1 MKFRCL
7 RVQLPANKTG
17 KLQMVVKPKIR
28 GFICTTAH
36 PKGCEAAVN
45 EQIEYVKSQGQIANG
60 PKKVLVI
67 GSSTGFG
74 LSTRITATFACGAD
88 TMGVFF
94 EKEADKKRTASA
106 GWYQNLAFEKAARAA
121 GFYAKSF
128 NGDAFT
134 NEMKEQ
140 VIEAIKSDMGKID
153 LIVYSLAAPR
163 RVHPVTGELHKST
176 LKPIG
181 KTVIQKTIDT
191 ATGVVSETSIGPAT
205 DEEIRHTT
213 AVMGGEDWKM
223 WIDALKEADVLADG
237 VRTVAYSYIGPEI
250 TQDIY
255 RTGTIGQAKVDLENT
270 AEIISNALKE
280 LNGDAFVSVN
290 KALVTQASS
299 AIPVMPLYINLLYKV
314 MKKVGVHE
322 ECKEQIYRLFDK
334 FLYTEDGNVPVDEKG
349 RIRID
354 DLELRD
360 DVQKEVSEMFKNIN
374 TENHDEI
381 GDLKAYNEAFLRLF
395 GFGFDGVDYE
405 EDVEIDLK

>member
-1 MKFRCL
+1 
-7 RVQLPANKTG
+7 
-17 KLQMVVKPKIR
+17 MVIKPKIR

-36 PKGCEAAVN
+36 PEGCAAAVK
-45 EQIEYVKSQGQIANG
+45 EQIEYVKAQGPIANG

-74 LSTRITATFACGAD
+74 LSTRITSTFGCGAD

-94 EKEADKKRTASA
+94 EKAADKKRTASA
-106 GWYQNLAFEKAARAA
+106 GWYQSVAFEKEAKAA

-140 VIEAIKSDMGKID
+140 VIEAIKADMGKID
-153 LIVYSLAAPR
+153 LVIYSLAAPR
-163 RVHPVTGELHKST
+163 RQHPVTGELHKSV

-181 KTVIQKTIDT
+181 QTVIQKTIDT
-191 ATGVVSETSIGPAT
+191 ATGVVSEASIEPAT
-205 DEEIRHTT
+205 DEDIRHTT
-213 AVMGGEDWKM
+213 AVMGGEDWQM
-223 WIDALKEADVLADG
+223 WIDAMKEADVLADG
-237 VRTVAYSYIGPEI
+237 VRTVAYSYIGPEV
-250 TQDIY
+250 TQEIY

-270 AEIISNALKE
+270 AEKVEKGLAD
-280 LNGDAFVSVN
+280 LNGSAFVSVN

-334 FLYTEDGNVPVDEKG
+334 FLYTKDGVVPTDEKG

-354 DLELRD
+354 DWELRA
-360 DVQKEVSEMFKNIN
+360 DVQKEVGQMFNDIT
-374 TENHDEI
+374 TENHDEV
-381 GDLKAYNEAFLRLF
+381 GDLKTYNECFLRLF
-395 GFGFDGVDYE
+395 GFGYDGVDYDA
-405 EDVEIDLK
+405 DVEIDLQF

>member
-1 MKFRCL
+1 LK
-7 RVQLPANKTG
+7 RVGEHLKTG
-17 KLQMVVKPKIR
+17 KTQMVVKPKIR

-36 PKGCEAAVN
+36 PDGCAAAVK
-45 EQIEYVKSQGQIANG
+45 EQIEYVKAQGPIAGG

-74 LSTRITATFACGAD
+74 LSTRITSTFGCGAD

-94 EKEADKKRTASA
+94 EKAADGKRTASS
-106 GWYQNLAFEKAARAA
+106 GWYQSVAFENAAKEA

-140 VIEAIKSDMGKID
+140 VIEAIKADMGKVD
-153 LIVYSLAAPR
+153 LVIYSLAAPR
-163 RVHPVTGELHKST
+163 RQHPVTGELHKSV

-181 KTVIQKTIDT
+181 QTVIQKTIDT
-191 ATGVVSETSIGPAT
+191 ATGVVSEASIEAAT
-205 DEEIRHTT
+205 EEDIRHTT

-223 WIDALKEADVLADG
+223 WIEALKGADVLAEG
-237 VRTVAYSYIGPEI
+237 ARTVAYSYIGPEV
-250 TQDIY
+250 TQEIY

-270 AEIISNALKE
+270 AEVIEKE
-280 LNGDAFVSVN
+280 LADLNGSAFVSVN

-334 FLYTEDGNVPVDEKG
+334 FLYTEDGVVPTDEKG

-354 DLELRD
+354 DWELRE
-360 DVQKEVSEMFKNIN
+360 DVQKEVTEMFNTIT
-374 TENHDEI
+374 TENHDEV
-381 GDLKAYNEAFLRLF
+381 GDLTTYNECFLRLF
-395 GFGFDGVDYE
+395 GFGYDGVDYDA
-405 EDVEIDLK
+405 DVDVVRNF